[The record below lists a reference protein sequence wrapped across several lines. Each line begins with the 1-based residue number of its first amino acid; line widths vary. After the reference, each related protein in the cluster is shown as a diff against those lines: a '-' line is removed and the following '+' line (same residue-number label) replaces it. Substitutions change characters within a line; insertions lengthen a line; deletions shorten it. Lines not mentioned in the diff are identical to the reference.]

1 MAPEMVTCACAP
13 MAVMASMAATARLM
27 LELFIVF
34 SFGFL
39 VGVSKSLSYS
49 IKNTSFRK

>member
-1 MAPEMVTCACAP
+1 
-13 MAVMASMAATARLM
+13 MAVMASMTATARLM

-39 VGVSKSLSYS
+39 VGV
-49 IKNTSFRK
+49 RKV